1 MPQPSTDPEPPS
13 RPRLLAAAR
22 TAIRLRHYSRRTE
35 DAYIAWIRRFVRY
48 HGMRHPS
55 ALGATDVERFLS
67 MLAEERHVSASTQN
81 QALSALLFLY
91 REVLAEPLPW
101 MKSVVRAKVSQR
113 LPTVLTRDEVR
124 AVLARLP
131 ERERLFATLLY
142 GAGLRLL
149 EGLTLRVKDVDF
161 GGSRIIVRGG
171 KGDKDRVVPFPRSA
185 KEELA
190 RHLVR
195 VGELHVRDLAAGAGE
210 TRLPNALA
218 EKFPNAGREWR
229 WQFVFPA
236 TRQYVE
242 RGTGKLRRH
251 HLHPTA
257 VQRAVRGAAE
267 AAGIPKRVSC
277 HTFRHSFATH
287 LLEDGYDIRTI
298 QELLGHKDVNTTMIY
313 THVLN
318 RGGRGVRSPADAL

>member
-1 MPQPSTDPEPPS
+1 MLPEPSDSQKPS
-13 RPRLLAAAR
+13 RPRLLAATR
-22 TAIRLRHYSRRTE
+22 TAIHLRHYSRRTE
-35 DAYIAWIRRFVRY
+35 EAYIAWIRRYVRY

-67 MLAEERHVSASTQN
+67 MLAEERDVSAATQN

-91 REVLAEPLPW
+91 REVLGEPLPW
-101 MKSVVRAKVSQR
+101 LQSVVRAKVPRR

-124 AVLARLP
+124 AVLSHLP
-131 ERERLFATLLY
+131 TREQLFVTLLY
-142 GAGLRLL
+142 GAGLRLQ

-161 GGSRIIVRGG
+161 GGSQIIVRGG

-185 KEELA
+185 REGLT
-190 RHLVR
+190 RHLD
-195 VGELHVRDLAAGAGE
+195 EVRDLHQRDIAAGAGE
-210 TRLPNALA
+210 TTLPHALA

-229 WQFVFPA
+229 WQYVFPA

-257 VQRAVRGAAE
+257 VQRVVRRAAE
-267 AAGIPKRVSC
+267 RAGISKRVTC

-298 QELLGHKDVNTTMIY
+298 QELLGHKDVSTTMIY

-318 RGGRGVRSPADAL
+318 RGGRGVRSPADLL